1 MINKN
6 KKAVL
11 ICLERQGSDV
21 DVDLLAEELTLL
33 LANLG
38 ITVVGRVDQK
48 RTSPDPATFI
58 GKGKLYE
65 MKALISNL
73 DASLVVCN
81 DSLLPTQLHNIR
93 SILEV
98 EVWDR
103 PFVIMKIFE
112 ARAYSAEAKLQ
123 VELALCKYEIPLLK
137 GLGRQMSQPGG
148 GIGTRGPGETEFER
162 HRRKLERRAKTLQHK
177 LEKVRKSRLNSRK
190 RRKRNDI
197 PTIAIVGYTNSGKS
211 TLLKALSH
219 DDEIYCADKLFATL
233 DPKVRRVKL
242 PSGKFALFADTVG
255 FIRKLPIEL
264 VAAFRATLEEV
275 SEASLLLIVID
286 PLDKDPLESLTV
298 VEQTLNQIGAAC
310 IPRII
315 VLNKVDMIDSGQLEA
330 LLERLAMHSGSEVVP
345 VSALKKINT
354 SSLLRRIESS
364 LMQMDYA
371 TRSLTD
377 TFKFA

>member
-1 MINKN
+1 MVNE

-11 ICLERQGSDV
+11 ICLERQGADV

-65 MKALISNL
+65 TKALISNL

-81 DSLLPTQLHNIR
+81 DSLLPTQLHNIGA
-93 SILEV
+93 ILGV

-298 VEQTLNQIGAAC
+298 VEETLNQIGAAC

-315 VLNKVDMIDSGQLEA
+315 VLNKIDMIDSGQLEA

-345 VSALKKINT
+345 VSALRKINT

-364 LMQMDYA
+364 LMQMDYD

-377 TFKFA
+377 TFKLA

>member
-1 MINKN
+1 LINKN

-298 VEQTLNQIGAAC
+298 VEETLNQIGAAC

-315 VLNKVDMIDSGQLEA
+315 VLNKIDMIDSGQLEA

-345 VSALKKINT
+345 VSALRKINT

-364 LMQMDYA
+364 LMQMDYD

-377 TFKFA
+377 TFKLA

>member
-211 TLLKALSH
+211 TLLRALCH

-233 DPKVRRVKL
+233 DPKIRRVKL

-298 VEQTLNQIGAAC
+298 VEETLNQIGAAC

-315 VLNKVDMIDSGQLEA
+315 VLNKVDMIDSGQQEA
-330 LLERLAMHSGSEVVP
+330 LLERLAMRSGSEVVP

>member
-315 VLNKVDMIDSGQLEA
+315 VLNKVDMIDSEQLEA
-330 LLERLAMHSGSEVVP
+330 LLERLAMRSGSEVVP
-345 VSALKKINT
+345 VSALRKFNV
-354 SSLLRRIESS
+354 SSLLKRIESS
-364 LMQMDYA
+364 LMQMDSA
-371 TRSLTD
+371 SRSLAD
-377 TFKFA
+377 TFKLA

>member
-298 VEQTLNQIGAAC
+298 VEETLNQIGAAC

-315 VLNKVDMIDSGQLEA
+315 VLNKIDMIDSGQLEA

-345 VSALKKINT
+345 VSALRKINT

-364 LMQMDYA
+364 LMQMDYD

-377 TFKFA
+377 TFKLA

>member
-1 MINKN
+1 LVNE

-11 ICLERQGSDV
+11 ICLERQGADV

-177 LEKVRKSRLNSRK
+177 LEKVRKSRFNSRK

-211 TLLKALSH
+211 TLLRALCH

-233 DPKVRRVKL
+233 DPKIRRVKL

-275 SEASLLLIVID
+275 SEADLLLIVID

-298 VEQTLNQIGAAC
+298 VEETLNQIGAAC

-330 LLERLAMHSGSEVVP
+330 LLERLAMRSGSEVVP
-345 VSALKKINT
+345 VSALRKFNV
-354 SSLLRRIESS
+354 SSLLKRIESS
-364 LMQMDYA
+364 LMQMDSA
-371 TRSLTD
+371 SRSLAD
-377 TFKFA
+377 TFKLA